1 MTDREKMIEVI
12 RTWEDATQDAPV
24 KYLESLA
31 DRLIAAGF
39 RWMVRPY
46 VKLGC
51 GNEFDFGEDCGVYTC
66 GGYVDGE
73 EWLCEECRSK
83 Q

>member
-1 MTDREKMIEVI
+1 MSDREKMIDVI
-12 RTWEDATQDAPV
+12 AKRFAHLHDFECAD
-24 KYLESLA
+24 LA
-31 DRLIAAGF
+31 DHLIAAGF

-46 VKLGC
+46 VKPGC
-51 GNEFDFGEDCGVYTC
+51 GKDFDFGEDCGVYTC
-66 GGYVDGE
+66 GDYVDGE